1 MRLRVGLLELL
12 GDPVLEGSDLLDVLL
27 LRGGGLLGGEVDLL
41 LDTVGAQ
48 GALLLEA
55 ARGDVVVASALG
67 TETDVDGLHVGRGVP
82 LAFEQGCP
90 GDAFLG
96 RLDRWD
102 EGAEAVD
109 LDGVAL

>member
-1 MRLRVGLLELL
+1 M
-12 GDPVLEGSDLLDVLL
+12 
-27 LRGGGLLGGEVDLL
+27 
-41 LDTVGAQ
+41 
-48 GALLLEA
+48 
-55 ARGDVVVASALG
+55 
-67 TETDVDGLHVGRGVP
+67 DGLHVGRGVP
-82 LAFEQGCP
+82 LAFEQGVP